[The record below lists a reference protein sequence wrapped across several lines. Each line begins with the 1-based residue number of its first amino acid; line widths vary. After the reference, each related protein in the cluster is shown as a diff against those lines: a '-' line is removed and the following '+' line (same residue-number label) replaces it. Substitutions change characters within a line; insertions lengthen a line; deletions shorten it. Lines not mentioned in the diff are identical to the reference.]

1 MQKLLLGVEVT
12 ALQLGVR
19 GKGGRVTEAKNK
31 AGETNKREQT
41 NLLFP
46 MIGLCWQMLEHLSSL
61 HPLASHT
68 FLPIFIS
75 VITTSAFLQPEEF
88 QSLASIQSSDNQNVQ

>member
-46 MIGLCWQMLEHLSSL
+46 MIGLC
-61 HPLASHT
+61 
-68 FLPIFIS
+68 
-75 VITTSAFLQPEEF
+75 
-88 QSLASIQSSDNQNVQ
+88 